1 MANKRAREENV
12 KRDKERRYELA
23 KKEIYPLEIV
33 ACIIAVIVVLLF
45 FLNWAYVNNT
55 DVGVEVKVSGFN
67 AFIAGITGDYSSP
80 SSEVG
85 DMAIPFYMY
94 AKSYSESLGLLTVV
108 ALFSAAATLVLGVIN
123 AVFALLKKNRIL
135 NYPLAATSLVTAVL
149 LILCFITALSMK
161 DAQILSVYCG
171 GNVKCSI
178 GSLAVIPAVLSV
190 AVTVLAVLQIVKS
203 VKIKKILK

>member
-12 KRDKERRYELA
+12 KRDKERRFELA
-23 KKEIYPLEIV
+23 KNAIYPLEIV

-67 AFIAGITGDYSSP
+67 VFIAGITGDYSSP

-94 AKSYSESLGLLTVV
+94 AKSYSESLGILTVV
-108 ALFSAAATLVLGVIN
+108 ALFSAVATLVLCVIN

-149 LILCFITALSMK
+149 LILCFTTALSMK

-178 GSLAVIPAVLSV
+178 RSLAVIPAVLSI

>member
-23 KKEIYPLEIV
+23 KNAIYPLEIV
-33 ACIIAVIVVLLF
+33 ACVAAVIVVLLF

-80 SSEVG
+80 SSAFG

-94 AKSYSESLGLLTVV
+94 AKSYSESLGLLTVI
-108 ALFSAAATLVLGVIN
+108 ALFSAAATLVLSVVN

-135 NYPLAATSLVTAVL
+135 NYPLAVLSLITAIV
-149 LILCFITALSMK
+149 LILCFTTALSMK
-161 DAQILSVYCG
+161 DAQILS
-171 GNVKCSI
+171 I
-178 GSLAVIPAVLSV
+178 RSLAIIPAVLSV
-190 AVTVLAVLQIVKS
+190 AVTVLSVLQIVKS
-203 VKIKKILK
+203 IKIQKILK